1 MSGRRQIGVF
11 LALSMAAVVA
21 FSVLVQ
27 GQASASRDIGAS
39 IVAPGDTFTVSV
51 DINVTESITGFAL
64 SEDVPSGWSVT
75 PIDNDGATYKASANE
90 WLWLS
95 ASAGSKEVTYR
106 VQVPSSASPGTYCFD
121 GSVLGAI
128 PAFTASVSGDACVTI
143 LPTQYT
149 LTMSV
154 SGSGSTTPSAG
165 PHTYDEDTVVPLTA
179 TPAAGWL
186 FDHWSGSVSGS
197 ANPTSVTMTAAKSVT
212 AHFVEAPPTQYT
224 LTMAVSGSGS
234 TTPSVGSHTYDED
247 TVVPLTATPA
257 SDWLFDHWSGSVS
270 GSTNPTSVTMTAAKS
285 VTAHFVEAP
294 PTQYTLTMAVSGS
307 GSTTPSVGSHTYDED
322 TVVPL
327 TATPAAGWLFDHW
340 SGSVSG
346 SANPTSVTM
355 TAAKSVTAH
364 FVEAP
369 PTQYTLTMAVS
380 GSGSTTPSVGS
391 HTYDEDTVVPLTAT
405 PASDW
410 LFDHW
415 SGSVSGSTNPTSV
428 TMTAAKSVTAHFVEA
443 PPTQYTLTMAVS
455 GSGSTTP
462 SAGPHTYDED
472 TVVPLT
478 ATPAAGWLFDH
489 WSGSVSGSTNPTSVT
504 MTESKSARACFKQTT
519 PPVSKCLLK
528 IIVAG
533 EGSTSPCA
541 GAHLLDS
548 GSTVTVTATPAAGWA
563 FDHWSGDLSGTE
575 TAVSV
580 TINSQMQVTAHFVA
594 SGTVPACCT
603 ELSHT
608 CVGKGWHLISLP
620 GLICPPCSGDSG
632 GWLCCALRDD
642 MPTQHVHVY
651 SPSSAGWL
659 TDPCLANDYCAGM
672 GFALWSEGTQRID
685 ARLGNP
691 DGSVE
696 IGAAPTWALIAVP
709 FSYSVSLDDI
719 RVIRGSRTETLDGAI
734 AAGWIGEYGFEHSVN
749 SGYQAFLLSEG
760 VLEPWQAYWFRI
772 LEGCTFV
779 IPARQSNNVPRS
791 LVSMTQLRQAGVE
804 LPPDLPPPPGD

>member
-197 ANPTSVTMTAAKSVT
+197 A
-212 AHFVEAPPTQYT
+212 
-224 LTMAVSGSGS
+224 
-234 TTPSVGSHTYDED
+234 
-247 TVVPLTATPA
+247 
-257 SDWLFDHWSGSVS
+257 
-270 GSTNPTSVTMTAAKS
+270 
-285 VTAHFVEAP
+285 
-294 PTQYTLTMAVSGS
+294 
-307 GSTTPSVGSHTYDED
+307 
-322 TVVPL
+322 
-327 TATPAAGWLFDHW
+327 
-340 SGSVSG
+340 
-346 SANPTSVTM
+346 
-355 TAAKSVTAH
+355 
-364 FVEAP
+364 
-369 PTQYTLTMAVS
+369 
-380 GSGSTTPSVGS
+380 
-391 HTYDEDTVVPLTAT
+391 
-405 PASDW
+405 
-410 LFDHW
+410 
-415 SGSVSGSTNPTSV
+415 NPTSV

>member
-165 PHTYDEDTVVPLTA
+165 P
-179 TPAAGWL
+179 
-186 FDHWSGSVSGS
+186 
-197 ANPTSVTMTAAKSVT
+197 
-212 AHFVEAPPTQYT
+212 
-224 LTMAVSGSGS
+224 
-234 TTPSVGSHTYDED
+234 
-247 TVVPLTATPA
+247 
-257 SDWLFDHWSGSVS
+257 
-270 GSTNPTSVTMTAAKS
+270 
-285 VTAHFVEAP
+285 
-294 PTQYTLTMAVSGS
+294 
-307 GSTTPSVGSHTYDED
+307 HTYDED